1 MKSLLMASK
10 VAMDPLLVNIPLDG
24 SLVDLKGRMSPTV
37 MGYPNGIPVFEEID
51 GRKALK
57 VSVNVGVRFQ
67 QPSDIDKLFSTD
79 TWALEFEVRFLDPT
93 VFKHD
98 SILGVR
104 KSTALND
111 YTMALWKRAQSGNR
125 VIMLGA
131 DSKSETNPILIEA
144 VAPTALVWRKYRVE
158 HSKTGSTRTLKFLVN
173 GAQVGSKVVVGDYSA
188 DIIDILWTPNPN
200 PFNGWIRD
208 LKVYR

>member
-10 VAMDPLLVNIPLDG
+10 VALDPLLVNIPLDG

-51 GRKALK
+51 GRQALK

-93 VFKHD
+93 VYKHD

-111 YTMALWKRAQSGNR
+111 YTMAFWKRAQSGNR
-125 VIMLGA
+125 VIMTGT
-131 DSKSETNPILIEA
+131 DSKSETTPVLIEA

-158 HSKTGSTRTLKFLVN
+158 HSKTGTTRTLKFFVN
-173 GAQVGSKVVVGDYSA
+173 GTQVGSKVVVGDYSA